1 MAITPQQVSLVVTA
15 SNLAALV
22 PLYMIIDKIMSAP
35 GDYAGHWCVELALV
49 FTLMMASIM
58 MHASETKHGLRGI
71 EFGQFSLVRESQAF
85 LWLDRVVALLVVAY
99 ILAGWLWLGL
109 YYPSPLFWL
118 VGGVGLVCMTISEH
132 WARTPQQ
139 FMMSHGTWHILA
151 FTALA
156 ILFS

>member
-1 MAITPQQVSLVVTA
+1 MLITPQQVSVVVTA

-22 PLYMIIDKIMSAP
+22 PLYIIIEKIMTAP

-49 FTLMMASIM
+49 FTSMMASLM

-85 LWLDRVVALLVVAY
+85 LWLDRVVALMVVAY
-99 ILAGWLWLGL
+99 ILAGWLWLG
-109 YYPSPLFWL
+109 YYDPPLAFWL
-118 VGGVGLVCMTISEH
+118 AGGIGLVFMTISEH
-132 WARTPQQ
+132 WAHTPQQ
-139 FMMSHGTWHILA
+139 FMLSHGLWHVLA